1 MRAPAPAPPLCR
13 PTLPPKS
20 RDSPPA
26 APRLTGARACSAA
39 AALILG
45 YEEERWPA
53 IEKEWAD
60 WDDLEEHEQE
70 AAGNL
75 GLDEDT
81 WPPKQDLFASEWVQL
96 NAEQQVRAAPRSPRV
111 ERLRRARPI

>member
-1 MRAPAPAPPLCR
+1 MSLRQPPLCR
-13 PTLPPKS
+13 PTPLQSRGTRPLPPPG
-20 RDSPPA
+20 SP
-26 APRLTGARACSAA
+26 APACSAA

-96 NAEQQVRAAPRSPRV
+96 NAEQQVRAAPRSPSG
-111 ERLRRARPI
+111 AFAPRPI

>member
-1 MRAPAPAPPLCR
+1 MRMLWTR
-13 PTLPPKS
+13 PIFKK
-20 RDSPPA
+20 
-26 APRLTGARACSAA
+26 
-39 AALILG
+39 
-45 YEEERWPA
+45 WPA

-96 NAEQQVRAAPRSPRV
+96 NAEQQVRAAPSLSPSG
-111 ERLRRARPI
+111 AFAPRPI